1 MKNFAQKLR
10 ARAARLEACGAEAA
24 IASARRGASLAR
36 ESVPVDSGEL
46 KGSICLEMC
55 GPSCAAVLARA
66 GHAAAVEYGTSR
78 MQPRP
83 YLLPMARSMQA
94 DFARE
99 CALKLREV
107 FET

>member
-1 MKNFAQKLR
+1 MKGFERKLR
-10 ARAARLEACGAEAA
+10 AWASRLDACGAEASF
-24 IASARRGASLAR
+24 ASARRGADMAR
-36 ESVPVDSGEL
+36 SSAPVDSGEL
-46 KGSICLEMC
+46 RGSISAEAC
-55 GPSCAAVLARA
+55 GGSCASVQARA
-66 GHAAAVEYGTSR
+66 RHAAAVEYGTSR

-94 DFARE
+94 EFARE